1 MTYGGNGKGMSGLE
15 ECEYMLKYLK
25 ILDPTNARIIE
36 GLGKYDPRNLLSL
49 AEKTGLPPTTVA
61 FRVKKLMTESYL
73 TVRAKLNSPRLGL
86 TKAVVVADTNRGFAD
101 TLSKTIQNINYWTY
115 LAPCYGKFNGFYGI
129 FSFPYGHVAEL
140 REYFEK
146 AKQLGALSDYALF
159 LTSNVFDVA
168 PSFGWFDFEHKA
180 WNFPW
185 EKWTTEV
192 LAGSQQFPAYLAD
205 PESYEILVDMRDILI
220 LKELEKD
227 GLKDFTELAK
237 IVDITPQGVR
247 HRFHE
252 HVLKRELLSGY
263 EVAVL
268 PYPLQVSDLCAFV
281 VDFPNQTALS
291 KFANSLK
298 DKPFVISHAKV
309 IGSNSLLVH
318 FYVPKAEFTNLLSS
332 FNRLT
337 VKGIVQ
343 NFFYV
348 FVDVSSFKR
357 QTISYEL
364 FKNGTWEYSLREKI
378 EKLTKVV
385 PMELVQSL
393 R

>member
-1 MTYGGNGKGMSGLE
+1 MDHGGYDRGMSGLE

-25 ILDPTNARIIE
+25 VLDPTNARIIE

-49 AEKTGLPPTTVA
+49 AQKTDLPPTTVA
-61 FRVKKLMTESYL
+61 FRVKKLMAESFL

-86 TKAVVVADTNRGFAD
+86 TKAVVVANTNRGFAD
-101 TLSKTIQNINYWTY
+101 TLSKTIENIGYWTY
-115 LAPCYGKFNGFYGI
+115 LAPCYGKFNGFYSI
-129 FSFPYGHVAEL
+129 FSFPYKHVTEL
-140 REYFEK
+140 REYFEG
-146 AKQLGALSDYALF
+146 AKQLGALSDYTLF

-168 PSFGWFDFEHKA
+168 PSFTGFDFEHKT
-180 WNFPW
+180 WNFSW
-185 EKWTTEV
+185 EKWTADV
-192 LAGSQQFPAYLAD
+192 LSGSQQVPAYLAD
-205 PESYEILVDMRDILI
+205 PQSYEIQADMRDVLI

-263 EVAVL
+263 EVAVF

-281 VDFPNQTALS
+281 VDFPNQSALGR
-291 KFANSLK
+291 FANSLRGK
-298 DKPFVISHAKV
+298 SFVISHAKV
-309 IGSNSLLVH
+309 IGSNSLLIH
-318 FYVPKAEFTNLLSS
+318 FYVPKTEFTNLLSS
-332 FNRLT
+332 LNRLT

-343 NFFYV
+343 SFFYV
-348 FVDVSSFKR
+348 FIDLSSFKR

-364 FKNGTWEYSLREKI
+364 FKNGAWEYSLEEKI
-378 EKLTKVV
+378 KKLNKIV
-385 PMELVQSL
+385 PMELVQSS